1 MSHFCKLAFIF
12 NQKQHNGENWV
23 NTGNRW
29 FGVCNKTRSVSEM
42 VLEKDRILQQK
53 LSPQK
58 YIRFMRFLGVVFLLV
73 GTALMIFGNFEI

>member
-1 MSHFCKLAFIF
+1 MARIGLILAIF
-12 NQKQHNGENWV
+12 GFVYIIKPDLYR
-23 NTGNRW
+23 RW
-29 FGVCNKTRSVSEM
+29 FWKKT
-42 VLEKDRILQQK
+42 DILQQK

>member
-1 MSHFCKLAFIF
+1 MARIGLILAIF
-12 NQKQHNGENWV
+12 GLVYVIKPDLYR
-23 NTGNRW
+23 RW
-29 FGVCNKTRSVSEM
+29 FWKKT
-42 VLEKDRILQQK
+42 DILQQK